1 MLGTGNRSGVDFAD
15 DPMPLGTWTMKELT
29 GSWNASATREPAA
42 FFYLF
47 GFFHLSPGST
57 EASVRSTVHAS
68 RLRMNR
74 ERDAQCRMLDAG
86 EHCLSSRAPSGA
98 DPSSPRS
105 SGWQSPRVP
114 RSPPTT
120 I

>member
-1 MLGTGNRSGVDFAD
+1 
-15 DPMPLGTWTMKELT
+15 MKELT

-68 RLRMNR
+68 RLRM
-74 ERDAQCRMLDAG
+74 
-86 EHCLSSRAPSGA
+86 
-98 DPSSPRS
+98 
-105 SGWQSPRVP
+105 
-114 RSPPTT
+114 
-120 I
+120 